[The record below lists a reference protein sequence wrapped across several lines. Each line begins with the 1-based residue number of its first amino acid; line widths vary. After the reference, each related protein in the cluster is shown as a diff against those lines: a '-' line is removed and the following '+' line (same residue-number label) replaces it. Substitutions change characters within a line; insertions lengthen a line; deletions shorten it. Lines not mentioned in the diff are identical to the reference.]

1 MLEGLLIWLQGI
13 AVAHGPLG
21 VFLIAFLQEIVPPI
35 PSTLVS
41 AGSGLL
47 IVGDASVTTASV
59 VKLVTHVGLPIAFGM
74 TLGAL
79 IVYGVVYWGGAPL
92 VKRFGHLVGISWD
105 DIEKFR
111 MRMRGTAADEVIFF
125 AARAFPLTPSIL
137 LNIVCGVLRW
147 NPVSFIISTF
157 FGTLIR
163 ATWSG
168 FLGWQLGN
176 ALVSYSNHIEQAH
189 NIFFAVFVIALIAF
203 FGYRKWKSK
212 QPTANSPQQGVL
224 H

>member
-1 MLEGLLIWLQGI
+1 MFTGLLIWLQGI
-13 AVAHGPLG
+13 AVSHGPLG
-21 VFLIAFLQEIVPPI
+21 VFLIAFIQEIVPPI

-47 IVGDASVTTASV
+47 IVGDAPVTIASVT
-59 VKLVTHVGLPIAFGM
+59 KLVTHVGLPIAIGM
-74 TLGAL
+74 TLGAI
-79 IVYGVVYWGGAPL
+79 IVYTVVYWGGPPL
-92 VKRFGHLVGISWD
+92 VKQFGHFVGISWD

-111 MRMRGTAADEVIFF
+111 TRMRGTVADDIIFF

-147 NPVSFIISTF
+147 NPISFIISTF

-168 FLGWQLGN
+168 FLGWQLGS
-176 ALVSYSNHIEQAH
+176 ALVSYSRHIEQAH
-189 NIFFAVFVIALIAF
+189 NIFFAVFVIALVAF
-203 FGYRKWKSK
+203 FGYRKYKA
-212 QPTANSPQQGVL
+212 TRQQGDKAKATP
-224 H
+224 

>member
-1 MLEGLLIWLQGI
+1 MFASLLIWLQGI
-13 AVAHGPLG
+13 AVSHGPLG
-21 VFLIAFLQEIVPPI
+21 VFLIAFIQEIVPPI

-47 IVGDASVTTASV
+47 IIGDAPVTVASVT
-59 VKLVTHVGLPIAFGM
+59 KLVTHVGFPIAIGM
-74 TLGAL
+74 TLGA
-79 IVYGVVYWGGAPL
+79 IVVYAIVYWGGPPL

-111 MRMRGTAADEVIFF
+111 TRMRGTAADDIIFF

-147 NPVSFIISTF
+147 NPISFIISTF

-176 ALVSYSNHIEQAH
+176 ALVSYSRHIEQAH
-189 NIFFAVFVIALIAF
+189 NIFFAVFVIALVAF
-203 FGYRKWKSK
+203 FGYRKWKAS
-212 QPTANSPQQGVL
+212 QLTTDN
-224 H
+224 